1 MSIAYYSG
9 MITPLI
15 SDMMPEESDS
25 VKLERSMTA
34 MVVFGFGEVFG
45 GLIIG
50 QVIDAKGSRFV
61 AVLNTLIVLLMSS
74 VTLLFIGLYEFSWLA
89 FLVTFLWGFQDA
101 TVNTHCFEM
110 LGFEFE
116 NNYEPY
122 SIFNLLQAAG
132 ACAFLMLET
141 FVDSQPK
148 YFAYTCA
155 VGLFGLVSC
164 GSTYFFKFKTP
175 SKGLSV

>member
-1 MSIAYYSG
+1 
-9 MITPLI
+9 LI
-15 SDMMPEESDS
+15 SDTIPNESDS
-25 VKLERSMTA
+25 VKLQRSMTA

-50 QVIDAKGSRFV
+50 QIIDSKGSKFV
-61 AVLNTLIVLLMSS
+61 ALLNVLIMILMIS
-74 VTLLFIGLYEFSWLA
+74 VTLLYIGLYEYSWLV
-89 FLVTFLWGFQDA
+89 FLMTFLWGFQDA

-132 ACAFLMLET
+132 ACIFLILET
-141 FVDSQPK
+141 CIDS
-148 YFAYTCA
+148 
-155 VGLFGLVSC
+155 
-164 GSTYFFKFKTP
+164 
-175 SKGLSV
+175 